1 MNKKNSFLKK
11 KSIELGLST
20 LIKIILGIIVL
31 LLVSSYF
38 ISNYSST
45 SNKIENSSGSIL
57 DDTIKKARN

>member
-45 SNKIENSSGSIL
+45 SNKIENSSGNIL